1 MIAAGTSTPPQITST
16 SAYEIASALAVCLE
30 NAETVSDTMARNTA
44 VSTSTAYAAT
54 SFWKFTSPR

>member
-30 NAETVSDTMARNTA
+30 KADTVSETMARNSA
-44 VSTSTAYAAT
+44 ASTSTAYAKA